1 MKPFAMSTGTKF
13 DASEIGTSSAAT
25 GELARTSYWQPP
37 GRTTARLY
45 AISPK
50 TTPPQT
56 KLVITG
62 RWHQM
67 SELTLGARAKDMITE
82 NGAAFLLGWLLG
94 AGLGPAL
101 WDSITGV
108 L

>member
-1 MKPFAMSTGTKF
+1 M
-13 DASEIGTSSAAT
+13 
-25 GELARTSYWQPP
+25 
-37 GRTTARLY
+37 
-45 AISPK
+45 
-50 TTPPQT
+50 QT
-56 KLVITG
+56 RHVTHG
-62 RWHQM
+62 RWPQM

-101 WDSITGV
+101 WDSIVGV

>member
-1 MKPFAMSTGTKF
+1 M
-13 DASEIGTSSAAT
+13 
-25 GELARTSYWQPP
+25 R
-37 GRTTARLY
+37 
-45 AISPK
+45 
-50 TTPPQT
+50 TTPPT
-56 KLVITG
+56 HG
-62 RWHQM
+62 RWPQM

>member
-1 MKPFAMSTGTKF
+1 MP
-13 DASEIGTSSAAT
+13 
-25 GELARTSYWQPP
+25 QP
-37 GRTTARLY
+37 TT
-45 AISPK
+45 
-50 TTPPQT
+50 
-56 KLVITG
+56 LVITG
-62 RWHQM
+62 RWPQM
-67 SELTLGARAKDMITE
+67 SELTLGDRAKDMITE